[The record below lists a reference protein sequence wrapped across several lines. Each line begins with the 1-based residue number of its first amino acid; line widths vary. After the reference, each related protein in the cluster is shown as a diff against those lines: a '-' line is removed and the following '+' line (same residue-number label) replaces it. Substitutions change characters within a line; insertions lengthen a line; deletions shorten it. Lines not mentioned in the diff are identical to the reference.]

1 MSLAPNFVLF
11 LIFIFNNEKISLSFF
26 HVHQNHQSLMKKLF
40 VFAFTICAAFLMTNC
55 GDLETA
61 EQKERKEERRK
72 EKLQDDINNDLA
84 AAKDDIGKA
93 LDNLGDAFAGLKK
106 KHNIKGKD
114 PINFRDMKKALPSS
128 LAGVDFEGSEGQTT
142 GILGFKISTVEATY
156 QEDESAFEVK
166 VVDVAGVGKLV
177 KSMAKWSEFEVDK
190 ETRNGYE
197 RTTEIDGHP
206 ALEKYNERREEGET
220 SILVENRLIITVRGE
235 GVSERQ
241 MRRAVDDINIRKL
254 VRLIN

>member
-1 MSLAPNFVLF
+1 
-11 LIFIFNNEKISLSFF
+11 
-26 HVHQNHQSLMKKLF
+26 MKKLF

-72 EKLQDDINNDLA
+72 ENLQDDIDKDLA
-84 AAKDDIGKA
+84 EAKDDIGKA
-93 LDNLGDAFAGLKK
+93 LDNLGNAFEGLKK
-106 KHNIKGKD
+106 KHNLEGKE
-114 PINFRDMKKALPSS
+114 PINFREMKKVLPRN
-128 LAGVDFEGSEGQTT
+128 LAGVSFEGSEGQTT

-156 QEDESAFEVK
+156 QEDDTAFEVK
-166 VVDVAGVGKLV
+166 IVDVAGVGKLV
-177 KSMAKWSEFEVDK
+177 KNMANWSEFEVDK

-220 SILVENRLIITVRGE
+220 SILVDNRLIVTIKGE

-241 MRRAVDDINIRKL
+241 MRRAADDINIRKL
-254 VRLIN
+254 VKLVN